1 MKHHHYS
8 VKMEW
13 VGNLGQGT
21 ADYKAYRRDHT
32 YHAENKKIIEGSSD
46 PSFRGD
52 PTRYNPE
59 ELLVS
64 ALSSCHMLW
73 YLHLCAVN
81 KVVVT
86 SYVDHAT
93 GVMEET
99 ENGGGKFTEVTLNPE
114 VVVEEESMMAKAI
127 ELHHE
132 ANKYCF
138 IANSINFPVHHKPK
152 VAVGVI

>member
-1 MKHHHYS
+1 
-8 VKMEW
+8 MEW
-13 VGNLGQGT
+13 VGNQGQGT
-21 ADYKAYRRDHT
+21 ADYKSYKRDHT
-32 YHAENKKIIEGSSD
+32 YQVENKKIIEGSSD

-73 YLHLCAVN
+73 YLHLCSVN
-81 KVVVT
+81 NVVVVN
-86 SYVDHAT
+86 YVDHASGT
-93 GVMEET
+93 MEEFQ
-99 ENGGGKFTEVTLNPE
+99 NGSGKFNEVILNPE
-114 VVVEEESMMAKAI
+114 VTVEDESMIPKAM

-138 IANSINFPVHHKPK
+138 IANSINFPVRHLPK
-152 VAVGVI
+152 VVALVS

>member
-1 MKHHHYS
+1 MKFHYYN

-13 VGNLGQGT
+13 VGNQGQGT
-21 ADYKAYRRDHT
+21 ADYKSYKRDHT
-32 YHAENKKIIEGSSD
+32 YQVENKKIIEGSSD

-81 KVVVT
+81 KVVVV

-93 GVMEET
+93 GTMEEFQ
-99 ENGGGKFTEVTLNPE
+99 NGSGKFNEVILNPE
-114 VVVEEESMMAKAI
+114 VTVADESMIPKAM

-132 ANKYCF
+132 ASKYCF

-152 VAVGVI
+152 VLAKS